1 MSNIIGEEIES
12 YVANQINARQR
23 LHGSGTNN
31 IERTPSQLN
40 VLNSQTSWVKL
51 ASAVSVNEKRLTE
64 IGVNGTYAPG
74 MSLAQNNVLYAGT
87 AAVENNKI
95 NTRDGFL
102 PQNPTSAY
110 TYGEFGYVPMPGIIN
125 ASIKALN
132 RGSLKKANIKIKAND
147 REQFE
152 IIDLLYL
159 RLGYTVLLEWGNSIF
174 TPDGIQREILRNT
187 LVDATDGFFS
197 SAFNDKRSYLSIL
210 PKIEDYR
217 IKWNGNYDGI
227 LGKVSN
233 FDWTFNDDG
242 SYDINLTV
250 ISLGDVIE
258 SLKTNISI
266 DAGSVS
272 FFKGIDSTST
282 TTSPKQDGEETS
294 SPDPIEENKDSNQI
308 AFMLWAWKYTNRNI
322 QNYDV
327 SIETPEPKTH
337 FVGKILET
345 EEELNYTFKTIV
357 YITNIKGITL
367 VPGGPPKIEYIQKED
382 PVNFS
387 IEQLKTNKKISYQT
401 LLDIKKRYEEQYK
414 KQFDLTG
421 VTTKIKNRL
430 SQTSTTKNPIE
441 YFSGDTD
448 SAFVFKI
455 KTKQYYLKFG
465 SLLNFVRDRIIPAIK
480 SNDGDGNPPIFDID
494 TDQYSNWMYSM
505 PNQISLDPRVCVVR
519 NDSFLVRNGA
529 YTKIFTQLDPFR
541 VDDFVT
547 DNPNLNKAYPMN
559 IYLNFNFIL
568 NSLSSNSDER
578 GDVNLYSFLS
588 SLCDGMNKAL
598 GGINNL
604 EPVID
609 ESTNTLK
616 IVDTTPIPGTTKESS
631 DVYTLQLYGYDK
643 VKDKPEDKSNFIRKI
658 DLKTAI
664 DPSYATMITVGATAG
679 GYVKGTE
686 ATAFSRWNIGLTDR
700 FNQELIAGN
709 PTSRKSTDTSP
720 DEAETNYVEKILLSY
735 QERYGL
741 KGSLSNIENADF
753 SDDAIERNLSIGTE
767 YFKYLQSQ
775 NKTGGGGTVG
785 FIPFKLNLVMD
796 GLSGIKIYNKLHM
809 NTRFLPKSYGNTL
822 DFIVTGVSHELQN
835 NDWETHIETTVIPKT
850 TPSQTTNVTY
860 QAITETL
867 EKVGDD
873 KVYPIPLSKKPIIEK
888 IVNLAKKNNITD
900 KERLTCI
907 LAVAGGETQW
917 TPGKSESFQYNL
929 ARAREVF
936 PSYIPKND
944 KQALTYIPSNKGGTG
959 SPEKFANLVYGGR
972 FGNAS
977 NEGWKYRGRGMTQI
991 TFKGN
996 YKNVQDKLVSKY
1008 FPDKGNIVTNPDLV
1022 NDVDVSV
1029 AILVY
1034 GKINGFFGDKLVK
1047 GDKAYLTDPVRVQAT
1062 QNGSNGIGKRRP
1074 SPVTPN
1080 YARAIKQIEKTPW
1093 VQDLIS

>member
-125 ASIKALN
+125 ASVKALN

-308 AFMLWAWKYTNRNI
+308 AFMLWAWKYANRNI

-327 SIETPEPKTH
+327 SIETAEPKTH

-345 EEELNYTFKTIV
+345 EEELNYASKTITYV
-357 YITNIKGITL
+357 TTIKTVKTTTTYDDGTIEVSYDTITKEDSRTWSAEYLKSNKKTSYQELLNIK
-367 VPGGPPKIEYIQKED
+367 K
-382 PVNFS
+382 N
-387 IEQLKTNKKISYQT
+387 
-401 LLDIKKRYEEQYK
+401 YEEQYK
-414 KQFDLTG
+414 DKKGTI
-421 VTTKIKNRL
+421 VTTKVKNR
-430 SQTSTTKNPIE
+430 SAQTSTTKNPIT
-441 YFSGDTD
+441 YISNDAD
-448 SAFVFKI
+448 AAFVFKI

-578 GDVNLYSFLS
+578 GDVNLY
-588 SLCDGMNKAL
+588 
-598 GGINNL
+598 
-604 EPVID
+604 
-609 ESTNTLK
+609 
-616 IVDTTPIPGTTKESS
+616 
-631 DVYTLQLYGYDK
+631 
-643 VKDKPEDKSNFIRKI
+643 NF
-658 DLKTAI
+658 
-664 DPSYATMITVGATAG
+664 
-679 GYVKGTE
+679 
-686 ATAFSRWNIGLTDR
+686 
-700 FNQELIAGN
+700 
-709 PTSRKSTDTSP
+709 
-720 DEAETNYVEKILLSY
+720 LLS
-735 QERYGL
+735 
-741 KGSLSNIENADF
+741 
-753 SDDAIERNLSIGTE
+753 
-767 YFKYLQSQ
+767 
-775 NKTGGGGTVG
+775 
-785 FIPFKLNLVMD
+785 
-796 GLSGIKIYNKLHM
+796 
-809 NTRFLPKSYGNTL
+809 
-822 DFIVTGVSHELQN
+822 
-835 NDWETHIETTVIPKT
+835 
-850 TPSQTTNVTY
+850 
-860 QAITETL
+860 
-867 EKVGDD
+867 
-873 KVYPIPLSKKPIIEK
+873 
-888 IVNLAKKNNITD
+888 
-900 KERLTCI
+900 
-907 LAVAGGETQW
+907 
-917 TPGKSESFQYNL
+917 
-929 ARAREVF
+929 
-936 PSYIPKND
+936 
-944 KQALTYIPSNKGGTG
+944 
-959 SPEKFANLVYGGR
+959 
-972 FGNAS
+972 
-977 NEGWKYRGRGMTQI
+977 
-991 TFKGN
+991 
-996 YKNVQDKLVSKY
+996 
-1008 FPDKGNIVTNPDLV
+1008 
-1022 NDVDVSV
+1022 
-1029 AILVY
+1029 
-1034 GKINGFFGDKLVK
+1034 
-1047 GDKAYLTDPVRVQAT
+1047 
-1062 QNGSNGIGKRRP
+1062 
-1074 SPVTPN
+1074 
-1080 YARAIKQIEKTPW
+1080 
-1093 VQDLIS
+1093 